1 MIMRQKT
8 GKLMAQFIDDL
19 LKGAVPVP
27 ECFMRRTHLYGL
39 MSVATS
45 HISSEFRSM
54 LPNGMT
60 QLIHCITLDQE
71 LILEMFYPLADLW
84 VC

>member
-1 MIMRQKT
+1 
-8 GKLMAQFIDDL
+8 MAQFIDDL

-60 QLIHCITLDQE
+60 QLIHCISLDQE
-71 LILEMFYPLADLW
+71 LILEMFYTLADLW